1 MLSVPE
7 ILSPDFDT
15 NLAKIPALL
24 NRGVSAVERTAGDAH
39 GPLPRKEEGRET
51 RMDDGEV
58 PRDDPTGSAE
68 SPGADDCYAPA
79 LLSGAMPK
87 VSRAAHMML

>member
-24 NRGVSAVERTAGDAH
+24 NRGVSAVG
-39 GPLPRKEEGRET
+39 GIPQF
-51 RMDDGEV
+51 
-58 PRDDPTGSAE
+58 
-68 SPGADDCYAPA
+68 Y
-79 LLSGAMPK
+79 
-87 VSRAAHMML
+87 